1 MKTNKIIITL
11 ALLTLIVILLPNAE
25 SQYNYEY
32 KNVTSRVNVTNAFP
46 TILEVIVDQYI
57 TLNAG
62 GHKIVMCNATIQDWN
77 GWDDIDTVN
86 ATLYHNT
93 TSTHEDEDSG
103 NAHYTNA
110 SCNFTGNDGEYI
122 SYYNCAF
129 NVIHYANPGED
140 WICNVT
146 AKDLYNFTDDL
157 YNTTTIHELYA
168 LNVTDIIDYGNLS
181 VGDTSVDVN
190 ATITNFGNVDINVSV
205 LGYGLTEGDGYGLM
219 CERGDNI
226 GVEHQRFSSTTS
238 AWEDKTPLA
247 ATNQDMGLTI
257 LQANDTSAPTT
268 WLTFWQLYVPPNPQG
283 ECTGTLRFTATT
295 SS

>member
-32 KNVTSRVNVTNAFP
+32 KNVTSRVNVTNAYP
-46 TILEVIVDQYI
+46 TILEVIVDQDI

-62 GHKIVMCNATIQDWN
+62 GYKTVMCNATIQDWN

-86 ATLYHNT
+86 ATLFHN
-93 TSTHEDEDSG
+93 TSTHESIDNG
-103 NAHYTNA
+103 NTHYTNG
-110 SCNFTGNDGEYI
+110 SCLYTGNDGEYI
-122 SYYNCAF
+122 SYYDCTF
-129 NVIHYANPGED
+129 DVIHYANSGN

-146 AKDLYNFTDDL
+146 AKDFYGFTDDL
-157 YNTTTIHELYA
+157 YNTTTINELYA
-168 LNVTDIIDYGNLS
+168 LNVTDIIDYGDLA
-181 VGDTSVDVN
+181 VTDTSLEISAN
-190 ATITNFGNVDINVSV
+190 ITNFGNVDINVSV
-205 LGYGLTEGDGYGLM
+205 LGYGAVEGDGYGLM
-219 CERGDNI
+219 CERGGNI
-226 GVEHQRFSSTTS
+226 GVEHQRFSSITTL
-238 AWEDKTPLA
+238 WEDKRPLA

-257 LQANDTSAPTT
+257 LQATDLTAPTT
-268 WLTFWQLYVPPNPQG
+268 WQTFWQLYVPPNPQG